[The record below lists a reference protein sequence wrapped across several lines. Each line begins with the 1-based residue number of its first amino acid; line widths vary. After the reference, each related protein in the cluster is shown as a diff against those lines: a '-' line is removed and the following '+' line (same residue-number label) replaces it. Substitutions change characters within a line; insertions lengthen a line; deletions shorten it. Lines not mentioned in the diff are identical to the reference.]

1 MKKQM
6 FQKISIVL
14 AALLLLTAMPLSAL
28 AEKESG
34 AETPAA
40 VSADTEAPAEVTADA
55 EDPAV
60 VSAEAEDPSVVS
72 ADDENPAVA
81 SGDTVIPEKATASD
95 AVPATATSSDAYEDG
110 ELLDGYVSDD
120 LPSSSAEEVPAA
132 ETSVPE
138 EIPAAAAQ
146 VPAEIPAAVGE
157 IPEKKKET
165 VPADIA
171 GTWTIDGVTSYRF
184 EEDGAGALVLPEHE
198 YPFSFTVEDD
208 ALTLDFESSKI
219 NQAVF
224 NITLEG
230 DTLTLVKEEDAG
242 AAKFVLEKTVD

>member
-1 MKKQM
+1 M
-6 FQKISIVL
+6 FKKISIVL

-28 AEKESG
+28 AEKESEG
-34 AETPAA
+34 ETTAA
-40 VSADTEAPAEVTADA
+40 VSADAETTAEVIADA

-60 VSAEAEDPSVVS
+60 VSAEAEDPAVVS

-146 VPAEIPAAVGE
+146 VPAE